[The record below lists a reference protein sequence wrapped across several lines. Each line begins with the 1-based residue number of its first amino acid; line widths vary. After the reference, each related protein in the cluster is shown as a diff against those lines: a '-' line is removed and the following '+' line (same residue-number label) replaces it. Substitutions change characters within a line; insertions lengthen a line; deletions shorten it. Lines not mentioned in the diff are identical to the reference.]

1 MLLPLAA
8 KALPQTHS
16 DCIYY
21 KFYPMQMIAY
31 VSDEYEDPFHVAFE
45 FLLCCQQEK
54 VSSTEI
60 SPRQNVLCNILSAGP
75 LVSYGTQE
83 VHH

>member
-1 MLLPLAA
+1 MFPLGA
-8 KALPQTHS
+8 KALTRTHS
-16 DCIYY
+16 DCTSH

-45 FLLCCQQEK
+45 FLLCCQHEK
-54 VSSTEI
+54 VSSTENF
-60 SPRQNVLCNILSAGP
+60 PGQNVLCNMLSAGP